1 MVSDSLVLK
10 INEFKELLVKAS
22 SQLSELKEEN
32 ATLKEKNNE
41 LYQTLMSNDDSLSEV
56 KDTESELRQKVKAH
70 EYKIEQLVNENRT
83 LNEEIEDKDLQA
95 EEKDEK
101 VSEIQRKLDSFNSKL
116 TELEDELTDKN
127 RKLNNLETN
136 QYHLKKELA
145 EKKVTLLTVD
155 NTITEHKE
163 ENAKLKNEL
172 YHANQKLEQFPE
184 LKKKAKEYDEF
195 IEAAKADEEEYIKNI
210 SDLKQLTHLLEEEHA
225 KEKKMYEASIADKEQ
240 QIELLEKKI
249 EVLRD
254 SDTKEAENKTLAEEI
269 AQLQEKL
276 DAKEKEVKDLNDAGY
291 GVLGQTLFGSMN
303 FDDVDVKRESG
314 KIGEMQDKVEKA
326 EFRMKLLVDENQEIK
341 QEVDELKA
349 KKESLEALV
358 KKRYKQIQILEEE
371 LSNAI
376 DYKMK
381 TKESRLKLADS
392 LEKYLHKIENI
403 IEN

>member
-10 INEFKELLVKAS
+10 INEFKELLVNAS
-22 SQLSELKEEN
+22 SQLSELKAEN

-56 KDTESELRQKVKAH
+56 KDTESELRQKVKAL
-70 EYKIEQLVNENRT
+70 EYRIEQLVNENRT

-101 VSEIQRKLDSFNSKL
+101 VGKIQSKLDEFNSKL

-136 QYHLKKELA
+136 QYHLKKELS

-163 ENAKLKNEL
+163 ESAKLKNEL

-195 IEAAKADEEEYIKNI
+195 IEAAKTDEEEYLKNI
-210 SDLKQLTHLLEEEHA
+210 ADLKQLTHLLEEEHG
-225 KEKKMYEASIADKEQ
+225 KEKKMFEASIADKEQ

-249 EVLRD
+249 AVLRD
-254 SDTKEAENKTLAEEI
+254 SDTKEAENKTLSEEI

-276 DAKEKEVKDLNDAGY
+276 DAKEKEVNDLNDAGY

-314 KIGEMQDKVEKA
+314 KVGEMQEKVDKA

-341 QEVDELKA
+341 QEVDELKV